1 MLIVLSP
8 AKKLDFAPA
17 RDGTPLTVPE
27 LGDDIAELARTTRK
41 LKRTDLKR
49 LMSISAALADLNYQR
64 FQAFDPESEDGV
76 QAMIAFN
83 GDVYDGLA
91 ARSLDKKALGWAQ
104 DHVRILSGLYG
115 VLRPLDALQPYRL
128 EMGTRLKTRRGASL
142 YDFWR
147 VAIPEALNRAA
158 EGQADPTLVNLASQ
172 EYFGSVRVEALSVPH
187 LTCHF
192 KELRPGEAPR
202 ALMLY
207 AKTARGL
214 MARFAI
220 DHRIDRAEGLKA
232 FDVSGYG
239 FDAALSSK
247 TDWVFTRPQPPLKT
261 PRAA

>member
-8 AKKLDFAPA
+8 AKKLDFAAAPA
-17 RDGTPLTVPE
+17 GTPLTAPE
-27 LGDDIAELARTTRK
+27 LAADIAELARTTRK

-49 LMSISAALADLNYQR
+49 LMSISDALADLNYQR
-64 FQAFDPESEDGV
+64 FQTFDPESEDGV
-76 QAMIAFN
+76 QALIAFN

-91 ARSLDKKALGWAQ
+91 ARTLDKKALAWAQ

-128 EMGTRLKTRRGASL
+128 EMGVRLKTRRGASL

-147 VAIPEALNRAA
+147 VRIPEALNRAA

-172 EYFGSVRVEALSVPH
+172 EYFGSVQTEALSVPH

-192 KELRPGEAPR
+192 KEVRPGEAPR

-232 FDVSGYG
+232 FDTAGYG
-239 FDAALSSK
+239 FNAALSSK
-247 TDWVFTRPQPPLKT
+247 SDWIFTRPQPPLKT
-261 PRAA
+261 PRP